1 MVACACL
8 FLLELS
14 GCLCLPVA
22 ARVEWLPVVA
32 CADSDMDRDADAD
45 TNTSADTELD
55 TDSYVVRNF
64 RENIP

>member
-1 MVACACL
+1 MQTHLRIQTAW
-8 FLLELS
+8 
-14 GCLCLPVA
+14 
-22 ARVEWLPVVA
+22 VEWLPLVA

-64 RENIP
+64 RDRIL

>member
-1 MVACACL
+1 MQIHLRIQTA
-8 FLLELS
+8 S
-14 GCLCLPVA
+14 
-22 ARVEWLPVVA
+22 VEWLPLVA

-64 RENIP
+64 RENLVSLRSRG

>member
-1 MVACACL
+1 MQTHLRIQTAW
-8 FLLELS
+8 
-14 GCLCLPVA
+14 
-22 ARVEWLPVVA
+22 VEWLPLVA

-64 RENIP
+64 RENLP